1 MNVLRQTE
9 INRISSSQLYDSLPF
24 SEMKI
29 EIDNGDE
36 YNMELDEI
44 KLGYIYIGQGKYFA
58 RNSRIIN
65 VSAKSDCI
73 ISHFCF
79 SGKSLTSAENNE
91 IEMDN
96 NEFSL
101 FYKKAEQVNHLIQPT
116 AKGGGHF
123 FQVTIPKEILPKL
136 YVEDSPFMNTFCNE
150 IENGRSSHW
159 AGKNL
164 NITPDIKKLIYEMS
178 NTPYQGY
185 LKKLYLEAKLL
196 ELFVHQISAFD
207 NTDYLILSKLK
218 PGDKDRIYAVKDY
231 LDSNINTNL
240 TMIELAHMVGINQTK
255 LKSGFKQLFG
265 TTVFGYLTD
274 IRMEKARLLIL
285 SENKNVGEVAD
296 LVGYQHPHHFA
307 AAFKRKFGYS
317 PGKLK
322 A

>member
-1 MNVLRQTE
+1 MNVLRQTD
-9 INRISSSQLYDSLPF
+9 INRISSNQLYDSLPF

-36 YNMELDEI
+36 YRVELDEI
-44 KLGYIYIGQGKYFA
+44 KLGYIYISQGKYFA

-73 ISHFCF
+73 ISHFSFC
-79 SGKSLTSAENNE
+79 GKSLTSAENYE
-91 IEMDN
+91 IEMNN

-101 FYKKAEQVNHLIQPT
+101 FYKKPEQLNHLILPT
-116 AKGGGHF
+116 GKDGGHF
-123 FQVTIPKEILPKL
+123 FQVTIPKVILPEL
-136 YVEDSPFMNTFCNE
+136 YVEDSPFMNSFCNE
-150 IENGRSSHW
+150 IENGQTSHW
-159 AGKNL
+159 IGKNL
-164 NITPDIKKLIYEMS
+164 NITPYINKIVYEMS

-185 LKKLYLEAKLL
+185 LKKFYLEAKLL
-196 ELFVHQISAFD
+196 ELFVNQISALD
-207 NTDYLILSKLK
+207 NADNLLLSKLK

-231 LDSNINTNL
+231 LDSNTNTNL

-255 LKSGFKQLFG
+255 LKNGFKQLFG

-285 SENKNVGEVAD
+285 NENKNIGEVAD
-296 LVGYQHPHHFA
+296 LVGYHHPHHFA